1 MLFGLSEG
9 GLIMYKVGMQVR
21 YIGTQVQCKGSEFW
35 IVSVS
40 GPILEL
46 SLVPGGAG
54 SFYTTAGYVVSV
66 QQVG

>member
-35 IVSVS
+35 IVSVA

-54 SFYTTAGYVVSV
+54 SFYTTAGYVVPI